1 MTAYVLYWLIAA
13 NLIAFALMVIDK
25 RRADKGLWR
34 IREATL
40 LDWAR
45 IGGAIGTV
53 AASRLV
59 RHKTRKQ
66 PFADDMHFLFAM
78 EVVLLALWAFGLFDP
93 LLSEAESKLGPFVS
107 TALAYLRA
115 AT

>member
-1 MTAYVLYWLIAA
+1 MTAYILYWLVAA
-13 NLIAFALMVIDK
+13 NLNAFALMVIDK
-25 RRADKGLWR
+25 QRADKGLWR

-45 IGGAIGTV
+45 IGGAIGAV

-78 EVVLLALWAFGLFDP
+78 ELVLLALWALGLFDP
-93 LLSEAESKLGPFVS
+93 LLSEAASKVGPSLS